1 MKFVVAPDKFKNSL
15 TGMEFCNAVEKG
27 LLTVFPDATVI
38 KIPLGDGGDGTLD
51 ALKHSMNGDMI
62 NVIVNDPLFR
72 KIEAKYLFNSQSE
85 TAFIEMS
92 EASGL
97 RLLKKEE
104 RNCLYTS
111 SYGTGELIIH
121 ALNNGAKSICLGI
134 GGSATNDAGIGMAT
148 ALGFQ
153 FFDRNSHELH
163 PIGNNLDQI
172 TQIGTSKATHLLKG
186 VDFKVACDVH
196 NTFYGEKGAA
206 YVYGPQKGANHEA
219 VDHLDAGLQN
229 IASIFKNMFKIDV
242 QNIPGTGAAGG
253 MGGGSI
259 AFLRAKLISGIEMVK
274 EIVDFNSKI
283 EGADWII
290 TGEGMLDNQTF
301 SGKTIDGVI
310 ASAKKNNI
318 PIAAF
323 CGSVNITIQEQ
334 KEFGLHYVTSI
345 LNEVSDLKQAISS
358 SYDNLV
364 KTSYNFASLVESR

>member
-1 MKFVVAPDKFKNSL
+1 
-15 TGMEFCNAVEKG
+15 MEFCSAVEKG

-51 ALKHSMNGDMI
+51 ALKHSMNGDII
-62 NVIVNDPLFR
+62 NVMVNDPLFR
-72 KIEAKYLFNSQSE
+72 KIEAKYLFNRQSE

-153 FFDRNSHELH
+153 FFDRNAHELH

-172 TQIGTSKATHLLKG
+172 TQIGTSKATPLLKG
-186 VDFKVACDVH
+186 VDFKVACDVN

-206 YVYGPQKGANHEA
+206 YVYGPQKGANQEV

-283 EGADWII
+283 EDADWII

-323 CGSVNITIQEQ
+323 CGSVNMTIQEQ

-364 KTSYNFASLVESR
+364 KTSYNFASLVKSR